1 MPIYAI
7 DEVSPRFAEPG
18 SVFVAPDATL
28 IGRVEIGRRVGIW
41 FGAVRCAATRSR
53 SSSATTATSRSMSSC
68 TPTPAFRR
76 RVGTGCTIGHKAIL
90 HGCTIG
96 DTSPVGMGAVVLNGA
111 RVGSRCLVGAGAL
124 LTPGKSFADGM
135 LIVGA
140 PARAVRPLSAEEL
153 ASLAASAAHYVA
165 NAARFRAGLEP
176 ISA

>member
-41 FGAVRCAATRSR
+41 FGAVLRGDQEPIVIGDDSNIQEHVVMHTDPGFPAT
-53 SSSATTATSRSMSSC
+53 
-68 TPTPAFRR
+68 
-76 RVGTGCTIGHKAIL
+76 VGTGCTIGHKAIL

-96 DTSPVGMGAVVLNGA
+96 DTSLVGMGAVVLNGA

-140 PARAVRPLSAEEL
+140 PARAVRPLSTEEI